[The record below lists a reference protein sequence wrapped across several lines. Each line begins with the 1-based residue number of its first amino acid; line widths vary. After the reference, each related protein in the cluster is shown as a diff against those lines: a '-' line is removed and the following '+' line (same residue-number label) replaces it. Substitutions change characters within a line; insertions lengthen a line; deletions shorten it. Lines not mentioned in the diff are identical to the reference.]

1 MGRQREKPEK
11 TAEKKETVKQA
22 EEKGIKIKGID
33 DIMFHRSKCCY
44 PLPGEQV
51 AGFVTRGKG
60 VSIHTINCPTLET
73 HAIDRD
79 RLVDVEWSGNGETTY
94 TVKIVAYTVDKPGL
108 LAEISAILSINNI
121 NIHHIDSSTAQGKQ
135 AKINLILEVKDKKQL
150 DAVISK
156 MSQIKGVLDVKRVKA
171 K

>member
-1 MGRQREKPEK
+1 M
-11 TAEKKETVKQA
+11 
-22 EEKGIKIKGID
+22 
-33 DIMFHRSKCCY
+33 
-44 PLPGEQV
+44 

-60 VSIHTINCPTLET
+60 VSIHTVNCPTLET

-79 RLVDVEWSGNGETTY
+79 RLVDVEWAGNGETTY

-135 AKINLILEVKDKKQL
+135 AKINFILEVKDKKQL
-150 DAVISK
+150 DAVITK
-156 MSQIKGVLDVKRVKA
+156 MSQIKGMLDVKRVKS